1 MRHWNRGRR
10 TVRNLLLALLLAFL
24 IYASQGFPPY
34 TVKGMCR
41 QVRNDYLLGEVEP
54 LYVQRDRIH
63 LSSSS
68 TLHLTN
74 VAARS
79 GDTYLFF
86 SYRDSLLGSRR
97 DWSAGFSTV
106 FGEGSACIARAGKI
120 YAAGPFEGAASA
132 VAVVRAE
139 KEPEPNGRVL
149 SREFA
154 LEGTRL
160 ADQVFVFPYD
170 AHERYLGRDADVDD
184 LDPMELTLPEI
195 ANLWY
200 RRPIHSADPGVY
212 AILDR
217 ELPCT
222 VTLYDESGGAL
233 GTFEGSVTTEG
244 IRSWS

>member
-54 LYVQRDRIH
+54 LYVQRDRPH

-86 SYRDSLLGSRR
+86 SYRDTLLGSRR

-106 FGEGSACIARAGKI
+106 FGEGSACVARAGKI
-120 YAAGPFEGAASA
+120 YAAGPFGGAAPAAAWAGRRRSRSPTAGCCPGSSPWRGPAWQTRSSSSPMTRTSA
-132 VAVVRAE
+132 ISA
-139 KEPEPNGRVL
+139 
-149 SREFA
+149 
-154 LEGTRL
+154 GTR
-160 ADQVFVFPYD
+160 
-170 AHERYLGRDADVDD
+170 
-184 LDPMELTLPEI
+184 M
-195 ANLWY
+195 W
-200 RRPIHSADPGVY
+200 
-212 AILDR
+212 
-217 ELPCT
+217 
-222 VTLYDESGGAL
+222 
-233 GTFEGSVTTEG
+233 TTS
-244 IRSWS
+244 IPWS